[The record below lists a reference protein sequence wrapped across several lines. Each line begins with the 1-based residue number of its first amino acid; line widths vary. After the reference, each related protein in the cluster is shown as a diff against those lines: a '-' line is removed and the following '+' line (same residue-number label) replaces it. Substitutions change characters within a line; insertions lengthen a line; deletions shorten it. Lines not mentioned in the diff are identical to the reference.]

1 MAYQKLQTQR
11 AIAVIPNDSGTVIPS
26 PGDEI
31 VSGTSDAAVPSAA
44 NILDDAS
51 GGFLSKVQPGAVVYN
66 TTDSTTATV
75 TGVISDTKLTVS
87 ANIFAAGS
95 KAFKIYSTRGS
106 EGPVLYVGTGG
117 TVVMKTVGG
126 DTVTL
131 VNVPD
136 ASFLPIM
143 TSVVVATGTTAS
155 NILGLW

>member
-26 PGDEI
+26 PGGEI
-31 VSGTSDAAVPSAA
+31 LSGTSGLITEAFKLIAPPLTSNFFAKA
-44 NILDDAS
+44 
-51 GGFLSKVQPGAVVYN
+51 QPGDVVYN
-66 TTDSTTATV
+66 ITDSTTATV
-75 TGVISDTKLTVS
+75 TAVTPNVLTLN
-87 ANIFAAGS
+87 ADIFTAGL

>member
-11 AIAVIPNDSGTVIPS
+11 AITVSPNDNDTVIPS
-26 PGDEI
+26 PGDKIAE
-31 VSGTSDAAVPSAA
+31 GTSDVAAPSAA
-44 NILDDAS
+44 NILDDAN
-51 GGFLSKVQPGAVVYN
+51 GRFLLNVQPGAVIYN
-66 TTDSTTATV
+66 ITDSTTATV
-75 TGVISDTKLTVS
+75 TGVMSDTKLTVN
-87 ANIFAAGS
+87 ANIFAAGT
-95 KAFKIYSTRGS
+95 KKYVIYSTRGS

-131 VNVPD
+131 VNIPD

-143 TSVVVATGTTAS
+143 TAQVVATGTTAS

>member
-26 PGDEI
+26 PGAEI
-31 VSGTSDAAVPSAA
+31 FSGQSGLITSAFKLIAIGSQ
-44 NILDDAS
+44 N
-51 GGFLSKVQPGAVVYN
+51 FSKVQPGDVIYN

-75 TGVISDTKLTVS
+75 TAVKPLELTFN
-87 ANIFAAGS
+87 ADIFTAPAKS
-95 KAFKIYSTRGS
+95 YKIYSTRGS

-143 TSVVVATGTTAS
+143 TSIVVATGTTAS

>member
-26 PGDEI
+26 PGGEI
-31 VSGTSDAAVPSAA
+31 FSGLSGIVTSSFKLDAYGSQ
-44 NILDDAS
+44 N
-51 GGFLSKVQPGAVVYN
+51 FSKAQPGDVVYN
-66 TTDSTTATV
+66 TTDSTTATITAV
-75 TGVISDTKLTVS
+75 TPNVLTLN
-87 ANIFAAGS
+87 ADIFNAPA
-95 KAFKIYSTRGS
+95 KNYKVYSTRGS

-117 TVVMKTVGG
+117 TVVIKTVGG

-143 TSVVVATGTTAS
+143 P
-155 NILGLW
+155 

>member
-26 PGDEI
+26 PGGEI
-31 VSGTSDAAVPSAA
+31 LSDTSGLLIGSFKLIAFGAQ
-44 NILDDAS
+44 N
-51 GGFLSKVQPGAVVYN
+51 FSKVQPGDVIYN

-75 TGVISDTKLTVS
+75 TAVTSSTLTLN
-87 ANIFAAGS
+87 ADIFTAPG

>member
-11 AIAVIPNDSGTVIPS
+11 AIAVIPNDSGTIIPS

-31 VSGTSDAAVPSAA
+31 LSGTTGLITSAFKLVGTPSD
-44 NILDDAS
+44 D
-51 GGFLSKVQPGAVVYN
+51 FLKAQPGDVIYN
-66 TTDSTTATV
+66 ITDSTTATITAV
-75 TGVISDTKLTVS
+75 QKTLLTLN
-87 ANIFAAGS
+87 ADIFTAAS
-95 KAFKIYSTRGS
+95 KAYKIYSTRGS

>member
-26 PGDEI
+26 PGGEI
-31 VSGTSDAAVPSAA
+31 LSGTSSLLTSAFNLVGNPS
-44 NILDDAS
+44 DD
-51 GGFLSKVQPGAVVYN
+51 FLKAQPGDVIYN
-66 TTDSTTATV
+66 ITDSTTATITAV
-75 TGVISDTKLTVS
+75 QKTLLTLN
-87 ANIFAAGS
+87 ANIFTAAS
-95 KAFKIYSTRGS
+95 KAYKIYSTRGS
-106 EGPVLYVGTGG
+106 DGPVLYVGTGG

>member
-11 AIAVIPNDSGTVIPS
+11 AIEVIPNDNDTVIPS

-31 VSGTSDAAVPSAA
+31 LNGTSDAAVPSAA

-51 GGFLSKVQPGAVVYN
+51 GRFLSKVQPGSVVYN